1 MKFNNIIFSDVWF
14 NDKLSAWIEHYSFA
28 FFLVEMLRPK
38 TFVELG
44 THTGGSYFAFC
55 QTIKTLQIKTKAYA
69 VDTWQG
75 DEHSGIYGEDV
86 FKQVNQTNQENF
98 AHFSTLLK
106 TTFDNAGQHFE
117 NGSIDLLHIDGL
129 HTYEA
134 GKHDFERWLPKMS
147 DTAVMI
153 FHDTAVKFED
163 FGVWKLMEELR
174 QKYPYF
180 EFEHGFGLGILCTG
194 SKINQDFLNFVNSA
208 NANDDIKNLFSS
220 IGRKNLLEYQQKQQT
235 EQIRI
240 LTDNLDLLTLT
251 IKLKDEVNNMLRQ
264 KNELQKQQSDTKI
277 KSLEN
282 ELFAH
287 ISTIENLENQ
297 IKIQEKLVPEIS
309 DSLLRKTTS
318 PLHKLRTFLKL
329 NYFKLLKQKRLIER
343 SDLYD
348 KQYYLQ
354 NNPDVKSSGMSAI
367 KHYLLFGGFEGR
379 KPSKKFDSAF
389 YLQQNPD
396 VKASGM
402 NPLVHYILHGQ
413 KENRQIIPLLK

>member
-208 NANDDIKNLFSS
+208 NA
-220 IGRKNLLEYQQKQQT
+220 
-235 EQIRI
+235 
-240 LTDNLDLLTLT
+240 
-251 IKLKDEVNNMLRQ
+251 
-264 KNELQKQQSDTKI
+264 
-277 KSLEN
+277 
-282 ELFAH
+282 
-287 ISTIENLENQ
+287 
-297 IKIQEKLVPEIS
+297 
-309 DSLLRKTTS
+309 
-318 PLHKLRTFLKL
+318 FL
-329 NYFKLLKQKRLIER
+329 
-343 SDLYD
+343 
-348 KQYYLQ
+348 
-354 NNPDVKSSGMSAI
+354 
-367 KHYLLFGGFEGR
+367 
-379 KPSKKFDSAF
+379 
-389 YLQQNPD
+389 
-396 VKASGM
+396 
-402 NPLVHYILHGQ
+402 
-413 KENRQIIPLLK
+413 